1 MEEITNAPQKGAARN
16 IARKL
21 IKDAKITDLPVSLQ
35 KILDFLKTKIPLRIY
50 GYEFGEKVSGMLVM
64 IGDEAT
70 IGFNN
75 TQHWHRR
82 RFTISHEIGHLLMG
96 HTCNPE
102 DKSSPKE
109 IEAHQFAAE
118 LLMPLAW
125 LKKDFKQTENL
136 DVLAK
141 KYVVSKSALC
151 IHLLDCNL
159 IK

>member
-1 MEEITNAPQKGAARN
+1 MEEIVKTVQKGAARN
-16 IARKL
+16 LARKL
-21 IKDAKITDLPVSLQ
+21 LKDAKIVNLPVSLQ
-35 KILDFLKTKIPLRIY
+35 KVLDFLKTKTNLQIY

-96 HTCNPE
+96 HTCDPVDKRNPQE
-102 DKSSPKE
+102 T
-109 IEAHQFAAE
+109 EAHQFAAE
-118 LLMPLAW
+118 LLMPLTK
-125 LKKDFKQTENL
+125 LKKDFKQTESL
-136 DVLAK
+136 DELSK
-141 KYVVSKSALC
+141 KYAVSKSALC
-151 IHLLDCNL
+151 IHLLDCKL